1 MFLLLCTF
9 KIFIKY
15 TSVLSLLMA
24 RVDMARDQS
33 LSLLLE
39 MEDESMIAVL
49 TMDMPTVYLQ

>member
-1 MFLLLCTF
+1 M
-9 KIFIKY
+9 FIKY

>member
-1 MFLLLCTF
+1 M
-9 KIFIKY
+9 FIKY

-39 MEDESMIAVL
+39 MEDEIMIAVL